1 MKQQK
6 TNPTNRKQKA
16 FYYYSLGLNSKEIAK
31 LLDISHRTIQ
41 GYMQREQ
48 WKKKLNPTPIKQR
61 AYKLHKAGYTYKELA
76 QLFNKSIVTIYLWIK
91 QAKAGTTG
99 TPEQ

>member
-1 MKQQK
+1 MRKQD
-6 TNPTNRKQKA
+6 THRKQKA

-41 GYMQREQ
+41 GYMQKEQ
-48 WKKKLNPTPIKQR
+48 WKKKLNPTPIKQK
-61 AYKLHKAGYTYKELA
+61 AYKLHKAGYTYNEIAK
-76 QLFNKSIVTIYLWIK
+76 LFNKSTNTIYYWIK